1 MSEKTAPPSI
11 TLSPTTTS
19 ILLPPTSSPLHEN
32 AISSLGGDTESKI
45 DQQQPIISPTHRQSI
60 TNTNNNITTIL
71 SSRRYTLGGANKSS
85 LMNIDPSISGS
96 TDLSGIKKDRIEH
109 TRCND
114 KNELVEKYELGN
126 KLGQ

>member
-1 MSEKTAPPSI
+1 
-11 TLSPTTTS
+11 
-19 ILLPPTSSPLHEN
+19 
-32 AISSLGGDTESKI
+32 
-45 DQQQPIISPTHRQSI
+45 
-60 TNTNNNITTIL
+60 
-71 SSRRYTLGGANKSS
+71 
-85 LMNIDPSISGS
+85 MNIDPSISGS